1 MSEGRLM
8 TGGEYF
14 QARKAEAL
22 ATLQRV
28 ADNAPE
34 ATSEE
39 LRRLF
44 DDTIA
49 TMVQLEELAGESW
62 EGLKSAAWSS
72 TKSELLRARLR
83 EQGRPVCVGSFAC
96 DAPASPVVLGSATVN
111 FCEECAEHWR
121 DNLARF
127 NPSSDEDYLP
137 PPTDAQMALEMSE

>member
-1 MSEGRLM
+1 MNEGRLM
-8 TGGEYF
+8 TGDERF
-14 QARKAEAL
+14 QAHKAEAL

-34 ATSEE
+34 APSEE
-39 LRRLF
+39 LGRLF
-44 DDTIA
+44 ADTIA

-83 EQGRPVCVGSFAC
+83 AQGRPVCVGSATC
-96 DAPASPVVLGSATVN
+96 DAPASPVAFGSATVN

-121 DNLARF
+121 DNLRRF
-127 NPSSDEDYLP
+127 NPECDEDTT
-137 PPTDAQMALEMSE
+137 PPTGAQMALEMSE

>member
-1 MSEGRLM
+1 MNEGRLM

-34 ATSEE
+34 APSEE
-39 LRRLF
+39 LGRLF
-44 DDTIA
+44 ADTIA
-49 TMVQLEELAGESW
+49 VLVQLDELAGESW

-83 EQGRPVCVGSFAC
+83 AQGRPVCVGSLTCA
-96 DAPASPVVLGSATVN
+96 APATPVALGTATVN
-111 FCEECAEHWR
+111 LCEECAEHWR
-121 DNLARF
+121 DNLRRF
-127 NPSSDEDYLP
+127 NPECDEDTT
-137 PPTDAQMALEMSE
+137 PPTGAQMALEMSE